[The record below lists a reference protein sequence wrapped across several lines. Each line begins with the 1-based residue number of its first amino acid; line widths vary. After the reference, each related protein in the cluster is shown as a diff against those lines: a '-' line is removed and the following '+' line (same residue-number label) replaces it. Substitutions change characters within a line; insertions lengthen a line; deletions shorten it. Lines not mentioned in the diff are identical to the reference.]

1 MGKLFTSSLP
11 VSFGLHGIQIEVHP
25 SLLHRHIPDEDE
37 LLPSFGPEIGI
48 STLSILLAKS
58 LKNNRA
64 FTTATAD
71 SVKLSKYLLVRIVR
85 RWTKMR
91 IVIQNARQS
100 GYRLNA
106 T

>member
-25 SLLHRHIPDEDE
+25 SLHRHIPDEDE

-71 SVKLSKYLLVRIVR
+71 SVKLSKYLLVRIIR
-85 RWTKMR
+85 RWIKMR